1 MNMTDNDFFDRAAVA
16 AMTVY
21 ATVAEEL
28 NCSDDDGDF
37 VTTKDVA
44 RDSCRMARALLA
56 ERNRHVTQAGELR
69 PQEDVE
75 RNDG

>member
-1 MNMTDNDFFDRAAVA
+1 MTDNDFFDRAAVA

-21 ATVAEEL
+21 ATVAEEY
-28 NCSDDDGDF
+28 NYSNEDVNF
-37 VTTKDVA
+37 VTMKDVA

-75 RNDG
+75 RNDE